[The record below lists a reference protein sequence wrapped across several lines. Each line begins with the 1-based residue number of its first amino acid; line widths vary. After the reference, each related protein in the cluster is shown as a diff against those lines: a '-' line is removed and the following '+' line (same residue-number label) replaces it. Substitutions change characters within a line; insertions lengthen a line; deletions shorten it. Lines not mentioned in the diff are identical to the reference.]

1 MAKRAPFA
9 PPAPERRHKPLRPRG
24 AARVIAEDAA
34 ASDEGLVEHPDGW
47 YWVAADGRQQFGP
60 FSSLLLARADR
71 DRASEEAVDEA
82 ETEREAEQDLG
93 VYDAIHSDIDSP
105 SDSDNGSRPDY

>member
-1 MAKRAPFA
+1 MAKR
-9 PPAPERRHKPLRPRG
+9 PPTSTTAPERRQKPLQPRG
-24 AARVIAEDAA
+24 AARVITEDTT

-60 FSSLLLARADR
+60 FSSMLLARADR

-93 VYDAIHSDIDSP
+93 VYDAIHSDADSP
-105 SDSDNGSRPDY
+105 SDSDHGSRPDY

>member
-1 MAKRAPFA
+1 
-9 PPAPERRHKPLRPRG
+9 
-24 AARVIAEDAA
+24 VIPEDAP

-60 FSSLLLARADR
+60 FASLLLARADR

-93 VYDAIHSDIDSP
+93 VYDAIHADVDAP
-105 SDSDNGSRPDY
+105 SDSDYGSGPDR